1 MEQKELPNEII
12 GEIFKYFS
20 QDKSKKNMD
29 SFRSSSKFLNTLAC
43 ETIHKAKI
51 HFQQQLDFFPKNA
64 TLTNLHVHLQI
75 TETVKLIMSH
85 PKIGHQIQKLS
96 ITSSNIVSEEDFIS
110 IANSCPALQHLHLKC
125 LYFES
130 FTHLNHLP
138 DTLTNLTLHCYD
150 NPLFYEYALVKFKN
164 IESIHLSLNNIW
176 IDLNI
181 FGIMFGKLDTLK
193 TLSIDGNIFNLSAC
207 QQFTNVKS
215 LSLLSQTLL
224 EDFNIIKLP
233 NNIESFS
240 IHLDHNVN
248 FDCSEGIERIVHVP
262 NITVYG
268 NLILYDSL
276 QDTCDPLQNFNWF
289 SEDECPLIDI
299 YSFLNLPFG
308 QNTHVRSDMLFIVY
322 CRAYNPMT
330 VYNKIKLCGSFE
342 CRDRLYIVS
351 GALDN
356 HDEAISLLKPFF
368 LKGVCVIHI

>member
-1 MEQKELPNEII
+1 MEKKELPNEII
-12 GEIFKYFS
+12 GEVFKYFS
-20 QDKSKKNMD
+20 QDKSKKNID

-64 TLTNLHVHLQI
+64 ILTNLHVHLQV

-85 PKIGHQIQKLS
+85 PKIGNQLKKLFM
-96 ITSSNIVSEEDFIS
+96 TTSNIVTEDDFIS
-110 IANSCPALQHLHLKC
+110 IATSCPQLKELHLKC

-130 FTHLNHLP
+130 FAHLNHLP
-138 DTLTNLTLHCYD
+138 DSLTSLTLHCYD
-150 NPLFYEYALVKFKN
+150 NPLFYEYALIKFKN

-181 FGIMFGKLDTLK
+181 FGIMFGPLDTLK
-193 TLSIDGNIFNLSAC
+193 RLSIDGNIFNLSAC
-207 QQFTNVKS
+207 HQFTNVKS
-215 LSLLSQTLL
+215 LSLLSRTLL

-233 NNIESFS
+233 KNIESFS
-240 IHLDHNVN
+240 IHLDHNLN
-248 FDCSEGIERIVHVP
+248 IDCSEGIERIAHVP

-268 NLILYDSL
+268 NLIVYDSL
-276 QDTCDPLQNFNWF
+276 NDTCESLQNFNWF
-289 SEDECPLIDI
+289 AEDECPLIDI

-308 QNTHVRSDMLFIVY
+308 QNTHFRSDMLFIVY

-330 VYNKIKLCGSFE
+330 VYDKIKLCGSFKCSE
-342 CRDRLYIVS
+342 RLYIVS

-356 HDEAISLLKPFF
+356 HDEAISLLQPFF
-368 LKGVCVIHI
+368 LKGICVIHI